1 LLCHVE
7 AEGRDVVGG
16 GGRRVRFG
24 GGGRKGG

>member
-24 GGGRKGG
+24 GGRKGG